1 MHTKIKLLMTVTR
14 EQSVWQNPNQVTTS
28 QSALIYYRST
38 LPYHDNNYQ
47 QAYIKAP
54 KQQKKD
60 SHYSTTLHQEKHSK
74 FNITTTLLTQCLK
87 YFLKLSTHTCWE

>member
-1 MHTKIKLLMTVTR
+1 MAKSQPSNNQSECSDLL
-14 EQSVWQNPNQVTTS
+14 QVYL
-28 QSALIYYRST
+28 AMYN
-38 LPYHDNNYQ
+38 DNNYQ
-47 QAYIKAP
+47 QVYIKAP

>member
-1 MHTKIKLLMTVTR
+1 MTITR

-38 LPYHDNNYQ
+38 LPYNDNNYQ
-47 QAYIKAP
+47 QVYIKAP

-60 SHYSTTLHQEKHSK
+60 THYSTTLHQEKHSK
-74 FNITTTLLTQCLK
+74 FNITTTLLTQC
-87 YFLKLSTHTCWE
+87 

>member
-1 MHTKIKLLMTVTR
+1 MHTKIKLLMTITR

-28 QSALIYYRST
+28 QSALIYYD
-38 LPYHDNNYQ
+38 DNNYQ
-47 QAYIKAP
+47 QVYIKAP

-60 SHYSTTLHQEKHSK
+60 SHYSTTLHQQKHSK